1 MARQGGHAAKP
12 RHRGTNQSGLR
23 QYNERLVL
31 SLIRR
36 FKALPKA
43 EIARKT
49 GLTAQTISVIMNRL
63 EADRLVVKQAPV
75 RGRVGQPSVPFAL
88 NPDGAFSLG
97 LKVGRRSFD
106 LSLVDFV
113 GNVRSTLRETF
124 SYPAPARLEAFVAKG
139 VDVLTSDLA
148 PGVRTRIAGLGVA
161 TPYELWSWSEE
172 LHAPSEAMQE
182 WRHFDFESVI
192 GGIWGGPVYVRN
204 DATAA
209 CAAELIFGNPE
220 RHVDFLYLYIG
231 AFVGGGVVLGGS
243 LFVGPHGNAGAI
255 GSLPV
260 PTLTPSGALGTE
272 QLILR
277 ASKLTL
283 ERKLRAAGRD
293 ATAIWTASEAWS
305 GLDPMLE
312 DWIEEVASGLAHA
325 VVSAISVID
334 FPVAVIDGAMP
345 VGVRADIV
353 RRTREKLG
361 AFNRQGLSPVEI
373 VEGTIGVSAR
383 TLGSASLP
391 LLADF
396 AIDSSVLFKPGQ

>member
-1 MARQGGHAAKP
+1 MAGQGGRTTGRH
-12 RHRGTNQSGLR
+12 HRGTNQSGLR

-36 FKALPKA
+36 FKALSKA
-43 EIARKT
+43 ELARKT

-63 EADRLVVKQAPV
+63 ENDELVVKQAPV

-139 VDVLTSDLA
+139 LDVLTSNLT
-148 PGVRTRIAGLGVA
+148 PEVRERIAGLGVA
-161 TPYELWSWSEE
+161 TPFELWSWSEE
-172 LHAPSEAMQE
+172 LHAPDKAMQE
-182 WRHFDFESVI
+182 WQHFDFESVI
-192 GGIWGGPVYVRN
+192 GGIWGGPLHICN

-209 CAAELIFGNPE
+209 CAAELIFGNPD
-220 RHVDFLYLYIG
+220 RHADFLYLYLG

-243 LFVGPHGNAGAI
+243 LFAGPSGNAGAI
-255 GSLPV
+255 GSLPI
-260 PTLTPSGALGTE
+260 PASGTENRTE
-272 QLILR
+272 QLVRR

-283 ERKLRAAGRD
+283 EQKLRAAGRD
-293 ATAIWTASEAWS
+293 ATLIWTANEAWN
-305 GLDPMLE
+305 GLDPMLGE
-312 DWIEEVASGLAHA
+312 WMEEVASGLAYA
-325 VVSAISVID
+325 VTCAISVVD
-334 FPVAVIDGAMP
+334 FPVAVIDGAIP
-345 VGVRADIV
+345 ADVRAEIV
-353 RRTREKLG
+353 RRTRARLG
-361 AFNRQGLSPVEI
+361 TFNRRGLSPIEV
-373 VEGTIGVSAR
+373 VEGTIGVGAR

-391 LLADF
+391 LLSDF
-396 AIDSSVLFKPGQ
+396 AIDSSVLFKQGQ